1 MKLGFI
7 ALIILLGIGG
17 YYGYQYYQE
26 KKQQEEARVK
36 TEEEAKQKAEEEAR
50 TKDEGEEARAKDEE
64 EEARAKDEEEEARAK
79 TEEEAR
85 AKTEEEART
94 KAGEEARLKEEEAR
108 LKEEK
113 LKAKAKEARLKEEK
127 LKARQAAWKRA
138 ETMTVDEKL
147 QIIHE
152 IVEDR
157 WDDFVVWFFVVS
169 GAGLSGEQFTHIY
182 NKEPESEWEKGKL
195 EELQKA
201 HDNFLDLLQKDP
213 KKMTETEKGRIV
225 DYERACKN
233 VVSEVRIIFTKDVK
247 DRSRFEKDMVERL
260 ETNYKKMIADALDD
274 VYEKMPLDID
284 RSKKLSPEFLQ
295 QTKERAQMEYSIP
308 DETLKERYAAE
319 AEEKFPV
326 YHVGEV
332 VTVYHAIYG
341 GSFDKATGKLVRVE
355 PKFVWIDDKKIARA
369 KLREDIAPRFDQNQI
384 EQLKKKYV
392 EQGIVRYHQDRSAFE
407 SKMNEEELRR
417 IRGFVK
423 YDGKW
428 QSARNVVKQM
438 FEAILKKP
446 PQPRR
451 KKKETPPLRKD
462 AVFSTGPASQMENGA
477 NRGGFRSIY
486 R

>member
-1 MKLGFI
+1 MKLGCL

-36 TEEEAKQKAEEEAR
+36 AEEEAKQKAEEEAR
-50 TKDEGEEARAKDEE
+50 AKAE
-64 EEARAKDEEEEARAK
+64 EEARAKAEEEARAK
-79 TEEEAR
+79 AEEEAR
-85 AKTEEEART
+85 VKAEEEART
-94 KAGEEARLKEEEAR
+94 KAAEEARLKEEEAR

-113 LKAKAKEARLKEEK
+113 LKAKAKKARLKEEK
-127 LKARQAAWKRA
+127 LKARQTAWKRA
-138 ETMTVDEKL
+138 ETMTNDEKL

-157 WDDFVVWFFVVS
+157 WNDFVVWFFVVA
-169 GAGLSGEQFTHIY
+169 GANLHGEQFTHIY
-182 NKEPESEWEKGKL
+182 NKEPESEEEKEKL

-201 HDNFLDLLQKDP
+201 HENFLDLLQKDP

-233 VVSEVRIIFTKDVK
+233 VVSVVSVFTKDVR
-247 DRSRFEKDMVERL
+247 DRSRFEKDVVELL
-260 ETNYKKMIADALDD
+260 ETNYKKKIADALDD

-326 YHVGEV
+326 YHIGEV

-369 KLREDIAPRFDQNQI
+369 KLREDIAPRFDQDQI

-392 EQGIVRYHQDRSAFE
+392 EQGIVRYHQDRSTFE

-451 KKKETPPLRKD
+451 KKKKETPPLKKD
-462 AVFSTGPASQMENGA
+462 AVFSTGPASQMEHGA
-477 NRGGFRSIY
+477 SRSGFRSIY
-486 R
+486 Q